1 MIDSISN
8 YKIGLIDVPCTGTGV
23 ISKRI
28 DIKWR
33 RSIENISEMVKIQS
47 SIINN
52 ISKYLDKKGVLVYS
66 TCSIEE
72 EENWGIIDNFLN
84 SHQDFKLDR
93 ADKFIPKEYVDKN
106 GCLSIFPPTHN
117 LDGIFAARLIKNG

>member
-1 MIDSISN
+1 M
-8 YKIGLIDVPCTGTGV
+8 
-23 ISKRI
+23 
-28 DIKWR
+28 
-33 RSIENISEMVKIQS
+33 
-47 SIINN
+47 
-52 ISKYLDKKGVLVYS
+52 LVYS

-84 SHQDFKLDR
+84 SNQDFKLDR

>member
-1 MIDSISN
+1 ME
-8 YKIGLIDVPCTGTGV
+8 
-23 ISKRI
+23 
-28 DIKWR
+28 DIK
-33 RSIENISEMVKIQS
+33 EMIKIQT
-47 SIINN
+47 SIIANV
-52 ISKYLDKKGVLVYS
+52 SKYLNHQGVLVYS

-84 SHQDFKLDR
+84 SNQDFKLDK

-106 GCLSIFPPTHN
+106 GCLSIFPPKHN